1 MNRPGHLANDL
12 LIRALDDE
20 LTPKESALVESHLP
34 ACAECKRRSVGFRT
48 LSGHIESLVASV
60 PEPGVA
66 ERQALARRLESQAP
80 PLLMRSRSSK
90 LARTIGWAMA
100 LAASFGVIA
109 LLALRSNHPPKQTG
123 AAMAHV
129 QSGTVEVDG
138 ESFISLPYSNPDLP
152 AAAAHIVQMQV
163 PVASLTA
170 AGIVFEPVSAGA
182 AGSDRSVLA
191 DVLLGMDGQPLGVHV
206 LSFD

>member
-1 MNRPGHLANDL
+1 MNMPGHLANDV

-20 LTPKESALVESHLP
+20 LAPKEAALVESHLSG
-34 ACAECKRRSVGFRT
+34 CEECNRRSAGFRS
-48 LSGHIESLVASV
+48 LSGHIESFVASE
-60 PEPGVA
+60 PESRVA
-66 ERQALARRLESQAP
+66 EREVLVRKLESQAP
-80 PLLMRSRSSK
+80 RVLVRPRSSK
-90 LARTIGWAMA
+90 LTRTIGWAMA
-100 LAASFGVIA
+100 LAASLAVIA
-109 LLALRSNHPPKQTG
+109 ILSPRSNRPAKPTSVAIAQ
-123 AAMAHV
+123 V

-170 AGIVFEPVSAGA
+170 AGIVFEPVSNGA
-182 AGSDRSVLA
+182 PGSDRSVLA